1 MFNTAMSN
9 ADSGKI
15 ERKAIHG
22 RSAEYGGG
30 WIFVNELGR
39 RPAEDIK
46 DSTEIQPGDLLPA
59 HNMSA

>member
-1 MFNTAMSN
+1 MFNTPMSN

-22 RSAEYGGG
+22 RLAEYGGG

-39 RPAEDIK
+39 RPA
-46 DSTEIQPGDLLPA
+46 
-59 HNMSA
+59 